1 MKLYE
6 LLRQQSD
13 IPNRTIVLV
22 IGIAAISNVGVLAVI
37 NNAAQHAAEQVHSF
51 RELALFILTLL
62 IFVVSE
68 RAVLRTSTREVES
81 ILHRLRM
88 RMMSRIRHADLLPL
102 ESIGRAQIDAGVAK
116 ETLVISQA
124 APVVIM
130 GIQSAI
136 VVFFVLLYLAWLSPW
151 AFILAVG
158 FLAIAVTVH
167 FNKLKLV
174 NAELHEALRQENRM
188 FDAVTDIL
196 EGFKEIKMNAARSN
210 ELYTFLNQIS
220 ESATTLKITTKT
232 RQADHIIWTQAM
244 FFLLVA
250 SIIFLLP
257 QFSVSHNE
265 VVLQATTTIVFLLG
279 PLSMLVGSMPV
290 MADANAAAEN
300 IDAMDR
306 ELERITRTPHPIRTG
321 ITRFDQITLETLTFN
336 YASNTGDT
344 PFGIGPIEL
353 DIRSGEILFL
363 TGGNGT
369 GKSTLL
375 KLIVGLY
382 FPEKGSI
389 RIDGVPVTDA
399 GYDDYRSLFSI
410 VFSDYH
416 LFQRLYGLSEVDSRR
431 IDSLLQELGLVGKV
445 SVIDGGFSTLDLST
459 GQRKRLALLVALLED
474 RPILVF
480 DEWAA
485 DQDPVFRKKFYEEML
500 PAWKSSGKTILAA
513 THDDRYF
520 SVADRIVALENGR
533 IQTSSPAPD
542 L

>member
-1 MKLYE
+1 MKLFA
-6 LLRQQSD
+6 LLRQQSV
-13 IPNRTIVLV
+13 IPSRTIVVV

-37 NNAAQHAAEQVHSF
+37 NNAAQHAAEQIHSF
-51 RELALFILTLL
+51 RQLTLFLLALL
-62 IFVVSE
+62 IFVVAQ
-68 RAVLRTSTREVES
+68 RAVLRTSAKEVES
-81 ILHRLRM
+81 ILHSLRM

-102 ESIGRAQIDAGVAK
+102 ESIGRAQIDASVAK
-116 ETLVISQA
+116 DTLVISQA
-124 APVVIM
+124 APIVVM

-136 VVFFVLLYLAWLSPW
+136 VVVCVLLYLAWLSLP

-158 FLAIAVTVH
+158 FLAIAVTAH

-174 NAELHEALRQENRM
+174 NAELHEALQQENRM
-188 FDAVTDIL
+188 FDSVTDIL
-196 EGFKEIKMNAARSN
+196 QGFKEIKMNVARSD
-210 ELYTFLNQIS
+210 ELYTFLSKIS
-220 ESATTLKITTKT
+220 ESATKLKIRTKT

-250 SIIFLLP
+250 CIIFLLP
-257 QFSVSHNE
+257 RFSVPHSE
-265 VVLQATTTIVFLLG
+265 VVLKATTTIVFLLG

-290 MADANAAAEN
+290 LANANAAAEN
-300 IDAMDR
+300 IAAMER
-306 ELERITRTPHPIRTG
+306 ELERITRASNPTAERA
-321 ITRFDQITLETLTFN
+321 TRFAEISLDTISFTYRSSAEDQ
-336 YASNTGDT
+336 
-344 PFGIGPIEL
+344 PFGIGPIDL
-353 DIRSGEILFL
+353 DIRPGEILFL

-382 FPEKGSI
+382 FPEKGNI
-389 RIDGVPVTDA
+389 RLDGAPVTIDR
-399 GYDDYRSLFSI
+399 GDYYRSLFSV

-416 LFQRLYGLSEVDSRR
+416 LFQRLYGLQDVNGERT
-431 IDSLLQELGLVGKV
+431 DSLLKELGLKHKV
-445 SVIDGGFSTLDLST
+445 SLMNGEFSTLDLST

-485 DQDPVFRKKFYEEML
+485 DQDPVFRRKFYEQML
-500 PAWKSSGKTILAA
+500 PAWKSSGKTIVAA

-533 IQTSSPAPD
+533 VQATNFAPKS
-542 L
+542 

>member
-158 FLAIAVTVH
+158 FLSIAVTVH

-188 FDAVTDIL
+188 FDAVSDIL

-321 ITRFDQITLETLTFN
+321 ITRFDQIMLETLTFN

-389 RIDGVPVTDA
+389 RVDGIPITDT

-431 IDSLLQELGLVGKV
+431 VDSLLQELGLAGKV
-445 SVIDGGFSTLDLST
+445 SVLDGGFSTLDLST

-474 RPILVF
+474 RPIMVF

-485 DQDPVFRKKFYEEML
+485 DQDPIFRKKFYEEML
-500 PAWKSSGKTILAA
+500 PAWKSSGKTIVAA

>member
-158 FLAIAVTVH
+158 FLSIAVTVH

-188 FDAVTDIL
+188 FDAVSDIL

-389 RIDGVPVTDA
+389 RVDGIPITDT

-431 IDSLLQELGLVGKV
+431 VDSLLQELGLAGKV
-445 SVIDGGFSTLDLST
+445 SVLDGGFSTLDLST

-474 RPILVF
+474 RPIMVF

-485 DQDPVFRKKFYEEML
+485 DQDPIFRKKFYEEML
-500 PAWKSSGKTILAA
+500 PAWKSSGKTIVAA

>member
-1 MKLYE
+1 MKLFA
-6 LLRQQSD
+6 LLRQQSV
-13 IPNRTIVLV
+13 IPSRTIVLV

-37 NNAAQHAAEQVHSF
+37 NNAAQHAAEQIHSF
-51 RELALFILTLL
+51 RQLTLFLLALL
-62 IFVVSE
+62 IFVVAQ
-68 RAVLRTSTREVES
+68 RAVLRTSAKEVES

-102 ESIGRAQIDAGVAK
+102 ESIGRAQIDASVAK
-116 ETLVISQA
+116 DTLVISQA
-124 APVVIM
+124 APVVVM

-136 VVFFVLLYLAWLSPW
+136 VVVFVMLYLAWLSLP
-151 AFILAVG
+151 AFILAVC
-158 FLAIAVTVH
+158 FLAIAVTAH

-174 NAELHEALRQENRM
+174 NAELHEALKQENRM
-188 FDAVTDIL
+188 FDSVTDIL
-196 EGFKEIKMNAARSN
+196 EGFKEIKMNVARSD
-210 ELYTFLNQIS
+210 ELYTFLSQIS
-220 ESATTLKITTKT
+220 ESATRLKIRTKT

-257 QFSVSHNE
+257 RFSVPHSE
-265 VVLQATTTIVFLLG
+265 VVLKATTTIVFLLG

-290 MADANAAAEN
+290 LANANAAAEN
-300 IDAMDR
+300 IDAMER
-306 ELERITRTPHPIRTG
+306 ELERITRPSEPITEAA
-321 ITRFDQITLETLTFN
+321 TRFDRITLETISFT
-336 YASNTGDT
+336 YVSRAADVS
-344 PFGIGPIEL
+344 FGIGPIDL

-382 FPEKGSI
+382 FPEKGNI
-389 RIDGVPVTDA
+389 RLDGTPVTVNR
-399 GYDDYRSLFSI
+399 DDYYRSLFSV

-416 LFQRLYGLSEVDSRR
+416 LFQRLYGLRDVNGERV
-431 IDSLLQELGLVGKV
+431 DSLLEELGLKHKV
-445 SVIDGGFSTLDLST
+445 SIVNGEFSTLELST

-485 DQDPVFRKKFYEEML
+485 DQDPVFRRKFYEEML
-500 PAWKSSGKTILAA
+500 PGWKACGKTIVAA

-533 IQTSSPAPD
+533 VQASHVARES
-542 L
+542 